1 MSTVVTSHQT
11 RVEPTIDKA
20 AAAFADQHGL
30 WPDLELAVELLHDAS
45 PGLVGIRVGH
55 MVDPESTD
63 YECLYV
69 QSRMV
74 GGMEDLE
81 EIMDLEDAFC
91 AALCARMDAERRC
104 LFGFTVI
111 II

>member
-11 RVEPTIDKA
+11 RVEPTIDQA

-30 WPDLELAVELLHDAS
+30 WPDLELAVELLHDAY
-45 PGLVGIRVGH
+45 PGLVGIRVDH
-55 MVDPESTD
+55 MVDPESAD

-69 QSRMV
+69 ESRMV

-81 EIMDLEDAFC
+81 EILDREDAFS
-91 AALCARMDAERRC
+91 AALRARMDAERRYM
-104 LFGFTVI
+104 FAFTVTI
-111 II
+111 I